1 MEQTLITMTSLR
13 QIMKTTLLASL
24 LASSMMVQAAP
35 EVLDKV
41 VAVVDNSVILE
52 SDLDRAIEVTKQQ
65 LSSRQ
70 QQVPAADVLRSE
82 VLRQLILKQAQLERV
97 KRANVA
103 LDEATL
109 NAAVAEIAKQE
120 GMTSLEEFQ
129 TKLDSRAPGSY
140 AALRR
145 QVGEDLSVGRMR
157 QQQVTARI
165 KVSEQDIDNF
175 LNSPQGKTAL
185 NNEIR
190 VAHLRISLPED
201 ATAEQ
206 IKAAAA
212 LAAKIGSDLKGTTNI
227 DAVVKSNQNKAYR
240 VEGADMGWRGL
251 EDMPKELANQ
261 VSGLANNDVT
271 RPIRAADGF
280 HVLKLLDRRG
290 GAERTIVKQ
299 YKVRHILIRPSEV
312 VSPSDAEQ
320 QIKQLYTRANNQENF
335 ANLASTFSN
344 DPGSAA
350 NGGDLDWVSPGMMVP
365 EFDAVMAKTPVGQ
378 ISQPFQTQF
387 GWHILTV
394 EDTRQQDVTDQYKRN
409 LARKVLAER
418 QFDQELDNWLREIRA
433 EAFVEIKD
441 GTAAD

>member
-1 MEQTLITMTSLR
+1 MERTLITMTSLR

-24 LASSMMVQAAP
+24 LASSLMVYAAP
-35 EVLDKV
+35 ETLDKV
-41 VAVVDNSVILE
+41 VAVVDSNVILE
-52 SDLDRAIEVTKQQ
+52 SDLERAIAATKQQ

-70 QQVPAADVLRSE
+70 QAVPADNVLRSE
-82 VLRQLILKQAQLERV
+82 VLRQLILRQAQLERV
-97 KRANVA
+97 KRSNVA

-109 NAAVAEIAKQE
+109 NAAVTDIAKQE
-120 GMTSLEEFQ
+120 GLSLQEFQ
-129 TKLDSRAPGSY
+129 TKLDARAAGSY

-145 QVGEDLSVGRMR
+145 QVSDDLSVSRLR

-185 NNEIR
+185 NNEVR
-190 VAHLRISLPED
+190 VAHLRISMPED
-201 ATAEQ
+201 ANAEQ
-206 IKAAAA
+206 IKMAEA
-212 LAAKIGSDLKGTTNI
+212 LATKVAKDLKDNSDI
-227 DAVVKSNQNKAYR
+227 DAVVKNNQNKTNR

-251 EDMPKELANQ
+251 EDMPKELASQ

-280 HVLKLLDRRG
+280 HVLKVLDSRG
-290 GAERTIVKQ
+290 GSERTIVKQ
-299 YKVRHILIRPSEV
+299 YKVRHILIRPSEI

-320 QIKQLYTRANNQENF
+320 QIKQLYTRASNQENF

-350 NGGDLDWVSPGMMVP
+350 NGGDLDWVTPGMMVP
-365 EFDAVMAKTPVGQ
+365 EFDAVMAKTAVGQ
-378 ISQPFQTQF
+378 ISQPFQSQF
-387 GWHILTV
+387 GWHILNV

-409 LARKVLAER
+409 MARKVLSER
-418 QFDQELDNWLREIRA
+418 QFDQELDNWLRELRA

-441 GTAAD
+441 GTVAD

>member
-1 MEQTLITMTSLR
+1 MERTLITMTSLR

-24 LASSMMVQAAP
+24 LASSLMVYAAP
-35 EVLDKV
+35 ETLDKV
-41 VAVVDNSVILE
+41 VAVVDSNVILE
-52 SDLDRAIEVTKQQ
+52 SDLERAIAATKQQ

-70 QQVPAADVLRSE
+70 QAVPADNVLRSE
-82 VLRQLILKQAQLERV
+82 VLRQLILRQAQLERV
-97 KRANVA
+97 KRSNVA

-109 NAAVAEIAKQE
+109 NAAVTDIAKQE
-120 GMTSLEEFQ
+120 GLSLQEFQ
-129 TKLDSRAPGSY
+129 TKLDARAPGSY

-145 QVGEDLSVGRMR
+145 QVSDDLSVSRLR

-185 NNEIR
+185 NNEVR
-190 VAHLRISLPED
+190 VAHLRISMPED
-201 ATAEQ
+201 ANAEQ
-206 IKAAAA
+206 IKMAEA
-212 LAAKIGSDLKGTTNI
+212 LATKVAKDLKDNSDI
-227 DAVVKSNQNKAYR
+227 DAVVKNNQNKTNR

-251 EDMPKELANQ
+251 EEMPKELASQ

-280 HVLKLLDRRG
+280 HVLKVLDSRG
-290 GAERTIVKQ
+290 GSERTIVKQ
-299 YKVRHILIRPSEV
+299 YKVRHILIRPSEI

-320 QIKQLYTRANNQENF
+320 QIKQLYTRASNQENF

-350 NGGDLDWVSPGMMVP
+350 NGGDLDWVTPGMMVP
-365 EFDAVMAKTPVGQ
+365 EFDAVMAKTAVGQ
-378 ISQPFQTQF
+378 ISQPFQSQF
-387 GWHILTV
+387 GWHILNV

-409 LARKVLAER
+409 MARKVLSER
-418 QFDQELDNWLREIRA
+418 QFDQELDNWLRELRA

-441 GTAAD
+441 GTVAD